1 MKNKMAKKGKFRHFD
16 DIKIDCIKKVME
28 ENKHITN
35 RSYYFEPLYD
45 SPFPPL
51 IDEKEIDN
59 KILDELETAID
70 KIDKDLINKENK
82 TLSKP

>member
-1 MKNKMAKKGKFRHFD
+1 MAKKGKFRHFD
-16 DIKIDCIKKVME
+16 EIKIDCIKRVME

-35 RSYYFEPLYD
+35 RS
-45 SPFPPL
+45 L
-51 IDEKEIDN
+51 INEKEIDN